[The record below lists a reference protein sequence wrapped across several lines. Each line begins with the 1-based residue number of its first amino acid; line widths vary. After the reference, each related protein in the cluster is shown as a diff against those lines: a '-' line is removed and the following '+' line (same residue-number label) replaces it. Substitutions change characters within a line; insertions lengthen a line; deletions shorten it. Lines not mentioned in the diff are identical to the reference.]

1 MREYCEYIVVDIET
15 KYALVMGKKYKDFS
29 EMYVNDTYRKYLFF
43 GRKIREYYKLKTV
56 GGRTCVIIY
65 WAGDKAKNDIGSDV
79 LSEGMNL
86 RLRGCIYTNDKLNM
100 RFLLSMLPLP
110 LCEFE

>member
-56 GGRTCVIIY
+56 GGRTCVII
-65 WAGDKAKNDIGSDV
+65 GQVI
-79 LSEGMNL
+79 
-86 RLRGCIYTNDKLNM
+86 RLRMILVLMYCQK
-100 RFLLSMLPLP
+100 
-110 LCEFE
+110 E